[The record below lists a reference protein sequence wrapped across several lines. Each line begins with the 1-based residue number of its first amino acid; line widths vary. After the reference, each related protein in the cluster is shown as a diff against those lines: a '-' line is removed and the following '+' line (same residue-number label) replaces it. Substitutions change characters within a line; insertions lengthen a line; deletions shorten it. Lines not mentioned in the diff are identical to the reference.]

1 MSCLFFKRWAS
12 SFLKYLERAP
22 TWILWSGL
30 VCVVIF
36 FIATWAISGY
46 LEDVKNVA
54 ETYDLDITGFIPTVF
69 SYKHLAMFCL
79 YMLVVSAAVV
89 LGYFIAPL
97 CHALFDTLF
106 DSLFSKDSL
115 MNTIQSKETIPSEE
129 AIQSRALPN
138 PQNAKEL
145 DNKHHELTIE
155 QRIERI
161 KPLIVYCFWGSS
173 LWEGKEDNTRKFL
186 NSLSQILGEEN
197 NIMKLGHL
205 AYILRDRNWTAEV
218 WPNFKDWIIKFF
230 EVLCMQPPGDT
241 SPNKYSYP
249 ENNPSPLSTTFSKID
264 KEFEYLLDEKYQATL
279 KKQSRLRHKS
289 TS

>member
-1 MSCLFFKRWAS
+1 MCKKYLRRLES
-12 SFLKYLERAP
+12 SFSKKLGQTPK
-22 TWILWSGL
+22 WILFSGL
-30 VCVVIF
+30 
-36 FIATWAISGY
+36 AGMAISLVAVIVILDY
-46 LEDVKNVA
+46 LKDA
-54 ETYDLDITGFIPTVF
+54 TDIVNNYGLNNTELIIAILSKKLIG
-69 SYKHLAMFCL
+69 MFCL
-79 YMLVVSAAVV
+79 GVFVLSAAAV
-89 LGYFIAPL
+89 LGYFIVPL
-97 CHALFDTLF
+97 CHALLDTLF
-106 DSLFSKDSL
+106 DALFSKDSL

-129 AIQSRALPN
+129 AIQSRALPK

-145 DNKHHELTIE
+145 DNKLTIE

-186 NSLSQILGEEN
+186 NSLSQILGEEY

-230 EVLCMQPPGDT
+230 EVLCMQPPRDT
-241 SPNKYSYP
+241 SPNKYSYS
-249 ENNPSPLSTTFSKID
+249 ENNPSPYSTTFSKID

-279 KKQSRLRHKS
+279 KNQSRPRHES